1 MKRTK
6 QMQIIQIPCRQDNY
20 AVLIHDDKTNQ
31 TILFDAPEHD
41 AIAEVLETNGWQ
53 LDHMLIT
60 HYHFDHIEGAAS
72 LKAQFGGQVYGPKI
86 NAHELK
92 CLDNP
97 IDESHS
103 LNLLGMDIKI
113 FDTPGHKDDHIC
125 FYLADL
131 KIAIVADVIFSMGC
145 GRILDGNAAQ
155 MYQSIQKLLT
165 LPVDTLFYCGHEY
178 TTANGE
184 FAISV
189 EPNNIDL
196 QTRVAEVKTL
206 RAQSKPTVPTLLSD
220 ELKVNPFLR
229 PNSSE
234 IRKKLNMQS
243 ASDKAVFAKIR
254 TLKDN
259 F

>member
-1 MKRTK
+1 
-6 QMQIIQIPCRQDNY
+6 MQIIQIPCRQDNY
-20 AVLIHDDKTNQ
+20 AVLVHDSKTNQ

-41 AIAEVLETNGWQ
+41 AIAAVLTANGWQ

-60 HYHFDHIEGAAS
+60 HYHFDHIAGAAS
-72 LKAQFGGQVYGPKI
+72 LKAQFGGKVYGPKI
-86 NAHELK
+86 NAHELE

-97 IDESHS
+97 IDESHN

-113 FDTPGHKDDHIC
+113 IDTPGLKDDHIC

-131 KIAIVADVIFSMGC
+131 KIAVVADVVFSMGC
-145 GRILDGNAAQ
+145 GRIFDGTPAQ
-155 MYQSIQKLLT
+155 MYISVEKLRA
-165 LPVDTLFYCGHEY
+165 LPADTVFYCGHEY

-189 EPNNIDL
+189 EPNNADL
-196 QTRVAEVKTL
+196 KTRIEEVKNL
-206 RAQSKPTVPTLLSD
+206 RAQNRPTLPTLLSD

-229 PNSSE
+229 LNSAE
-234 IRKKLNMQS
+234 IRQKLNMQS
-243 ASDKAVFAKIR
+243 ASDEAIFTKLR
-254 TLKDN
+254 SLKDN